1 MAYRLLSRELL
12 LNRAVP
18 DDPDTPSTSTMSA
31 MIGKRISEFE
41 RITNRLASGKIGP
54 VQWAELSNAVLLEGH
69 VTAAR
74 YGRILSGSSDQAF
87 DLALGT
93 MVADDQ
99 SFYLSGF
106 LDAIES
112 GDPRYFDESGALRVD
127 RVNRRLASYTGRMRG
142 TGNEAFLQ
150 KSPKSAEFRWV
161 LGRTE
166 EHCSECP
173 EFASMGA
180 LLRDDF
186 PTVPGAN
193 DTPCLYNCGCTLVRT
208 DGVSGFGPV

>member
-12 LNRAVP
+12 LNRTVR
-18 DDPDTPSTSTMSA
+18 DDPDTPNNATMAA
-31 MIGKRISEFE
+31 MIRKRIAEFE
-41 RITNRLASGKIGP
+41 RITNRLASGKIAP
-54 VQWAELSNAVLLEGH
+54 AQWAELSNAVLLEGH
-69 VTAAR
+69 VSAAR
-74 YGRILSGSSDQAF
+74 QGRILAGSDNQGF
-87 DLALGT
+87 DLALGK

-99 SFYLSGF
+99 SFYLSNF
-106 LDAIES
+106 LDAIEAK
-112 GDPRYFDESGALRVD
+112 DPRYFDEDGALRVD

-150 KSPKSAEFRWV
+150 QSPKTAEFRWV
-161 LGRTE
+161 LGRAE
-166 EHCSECP
+166 DHCTECP

-193 DTPCLYNCGCTLVRT
+193 DTPCLYNCSCTLVRT